1 MASKFKQ
8 SLGAYAIIAGLIILL
23 VVLAVLQFRWS
34 NQLRDA
40 DLERKKASLEAGVN
54 GFREDFRRELAG
66 VCTSFGFRSSEEATH
81 IEDVYARQCG
91 DWARSSDHRDL
102 VANFYLWKKG
112 KNETYTFLQYKPQ
125 QNDSF
130 SQVDCPS
137 RLGLLCNASDLEG
150 ALAPRGGDFAPMG
163 FRWRVQ
169 GESLTMVRPIP
180 QPGWRS
186 REPQAGCPPDCPPA
200 GFMIVELDH
209 DALLKRF
216 LPELT
221 RRYFAG
227 PEGELYDVAIVNG
240 EQPPQFIY
248 SSDPNAPPELAT
260 SPDES
265 ARLFVPRRPRGA
277 DGGEDF
283 SRDPGGPRWRER
295 MRPPRGSEPG
305 RDGGE
310 RGRFFPGA
318 PILADTSAS
327 EWRLVVRHPGTS
339 MEQWAALCWRRDLLL
354 GSGVLLVL
362 AASMILVF
370 VWIQR
375 ISRLAKMQMDFVA
388 SVSHE
393 LRTPVSV
400 INSAAENLADGVVAS
415 SDQVKHYGALIRNE
429 AQRLGGM
436 IGQILLFATTRD
448 GNEQVEPRP
457 VVVGEVINS
466 AVDELD
472 HLIAASGFK
481 VEKEVPGDLP
491 QVMAD
496 PKALGR
502 CLQSLITNVL
512 KYASNGQW
520 MGIRAQTGSGEDAGR
535 VLITVEDRGPGIE
548 ADEVGRIF
556 EPFYRGN
563 AARASQTHGAGL
575 GLSLAREAI
584 EAMGG
589 KLTAANRLG
598 EGSIF
603 TVHLSTAK

>member
-1 MASKFKQ
+1 
-8 SLGAYAIIAGLIILL
+8 
-23 VVLAVLQFRWS
+23 
-34 NQLRDA
+34 
-40 DLERKKASLEAGVN
+40 
-54 GFREDFRRELAG
+54 
-66 VCTSFGFRSSEEATH
+66 
-81 IEDVYARQCG
+81 
-91 DWARSSDHRDL
+91 
-102 VANFYLWKKG
+102 
-112 KNETYTFLQYKPQ
+112 
-125 QNDSF
+125 
-130 SQVDCPS
+130 
-137 RLGLLCNASDLEG
+137 
-150 ALAPRGGDFAPMG
+150 
-163 FRWRVQ
+163 
-169 GESLTMVRPIP
+169 
-180 QPGWRS
+180 
-186 REPQAGCPPDCPPA
+186 
-200 GFMIVELDH
+200 
-209 DALLKRF
+209 
-216 LPELT
+216 
-221 RRYFAG
+221 
-227 PEGELYDVAIVNG
+227 
-240 EQPPQFIY
+240 
-248 SSDPNAPPELAT
+248 
-260 SPDES
+260 
-265 ARLFVPRRPRGA
+265 
-277 DGGEDF
+277 
-283 SRDPGGPRWRER
+283 
-295 MRPPRGSEPG
+295 
-305 RDGGE
+305 
-310 RGRFFPGA
+310 
-318 PILADTSAS
+318 
-327 EWRLVVRHPGTS
+327 